1 MRIPIKLDRLEILKL
16 DVYFVLGRGDNV
28 VREDCTAKD
37 LFQFSVMVEVENS
50 QRVAARVAQD
60 ARVVR
65 KARGIPCDTCRIR

>member
-1 MRIPIKLDRLEILKL
+1 MRISIKLDRLQRFKL
-16 DVYFVLGRGDNV
+16 DVHFVLGRRDNV
-28 VREDCTAKD
+28 IRKDCTAED
-37 LFQFSVMVEVENS
+37 LFQFSVVVEVENS